1 MSKSED
7 YLDGLLHAATSEGGA
22 EENSTTQEAESIMDS
37 EKKFLDDFEKQLL
50 GEDDDS
56 FLLDFEKELN
66 DVESTSSE
74 EETVGIANDNQSF
87 LDDLNGIVNGAKQVM
102 EEKQENSD
110 EFSNFEVDTFTD
122 SLGDESLGD
131 EPLGMSDNLM
141 ENANVEEEQPEM
153 PKPQED
159 GMDFMSLFD
168 GDEDFSEIG
177 EMLHGGNSGLD
188 EFNQIEEPKPEE
200 DGKKKKKKAK
210 KEKADGEP
218 EKEGFLQK
226 LGRILF
232 GEDEEEEEKEIS
244 KKSEK
249 EPITS
254 DSMEI
259 EELSD
264 ENMEILAALSGGGGE
279 QAAEEPE
286 ETEEEKKARLKKEKK
301 EEKEKKKKEK
311 QEAKEK
317 KKKEKKPKEK
327 KEKKPKPPKEKDNTP
342 PLPKKPVILMFV
354 MAVSFLLLVILGS
367 NLVNYSSS
375 ISATE
380 QALDKGDYT
389 KAYEEIAGIEV
400 KEGDMETYEKARIL
414 ASLQSQYESYEIFM
428 QYENYDLALDALIS
442 VIGRYDINYEDAET
456 YGCTVELALIEKDAE
471 DALMEHFGVTA
482 EQAREMYGLRD
493 REDYSLE
500 VYKIIYSLGLEKVTE
515 E

>member
-7 YLDGLLHAATSEGGA
+7 YLDGLLHAATSEGDAG
-22 EENSTTQEAESIMDS
+22 ENSTTQEAESIMDS

-50 GEDDDS
+50 EDDNDDS

-74 EETVGIANDNQSF
+74 DETVGIANDNQSF

-102 EEKQENSD
+102 EEKQENAG
-110 EFSNFEVDTFTD
+110 EFSDFQVDTLSDTLSD
-122 SLGDESLGD
+122 SFGDESLGMPD
-131 EPLGMSDNLM
+131 EPMQSVNEEEEAQM
-141 ENANVEEEQPEM
+141 EN
-153 PKPQED
+153 PKAQDD
-159 GMDFMSLFD
+159 GMDLMSLFD

-177 EMLHGGNSGLD
+177 EMLHGGKSGLD
-188 EFNQIEEPKPEE
+188 ELNQVEEPEE

-210 KEKADGEP
+210 KEKTDGEP
-218 EKEGFLQK
+218 KKEGFLQK
-226 LGRILF
+226 MGRILF
-232 GEDEEEEEKEIS
+232 GEDEEEEVKEIS
-244 KKSEK
+244 KKGEK
-249 EPITS
+249 VPITS

-264 ENMEILAALSGGGGE
+264 ENMEILAALSGGGAE
-279 QAAEEPE
+279 QAPEEPQ

-301 EEKEKKKKEK
+301 EAKEKKKKEK

-354 MAVSFLLLVILGS
+354 MAVSFLLLVMLGS

-375 ISATE
+375 ISAAE

-400 KEGDMETYEKARIL
+400 KEGDMEVYEKARVL

-442 VIGRYDINYEDAET
+442 VIGRYDINYEDAQT
-456 YGCTVELALIEKDAE
+456 YGCTVELGLIEQSAE

-493 REDYSLE
+493 REEYSLE